1 MKETADKMA
10 AKGRGSDN
18 VIAHLTGG
26 EVVGPVEVLNEFPTL
41 RKSLSNAFENMGL
54 NPAQYVAGHG
64 ENSINP
70 ETGAPEFIV
79 HKKIKKAIKKVTK
92 EIGRVADNVLGID
105 DPSINPYT
113 AGQMVEKQM
122 DAIEQAQ
129 AEYDEATGK
138 MQAEA
143 EAAQAEFKAQAAAS
157 RKKTLQTKA
166 SNEKK
171 IRQAGIVADRAAQAN
186 SVAAQ
191 LLAEARGAG
200 AAADEAGPDSAQQM
214 RSRLASA
221 VRTTPKGFGSKGAPS
236 MQRPR

>member
-10 AKGRGSDN
+10 AKGRGGDN

-26 EVVGPVEVLNEFPTL
+26 EVVVPVEVLNEFPTL

-64 ENSINP
+64 ENSVNP
-70 ETGAPEFIV
+70 QTGASEFFV
-79 HKKIKKAIKKVTK
+79 HDKIKKGLKKLTK
-92 EIGRVADNVLGID
+92 ELGRVADNVLGLD
-105 DPSINPYT
+105 NPAYNPYSAEQEMNRYT
-113 AGQMVEKQM
+113 DQIQ
-122 DAIEQAQ
+122 QAQ

-143 EAAQAEFKAQAAAS
+143 EAAQADFKAQAAAG
-157 RKKTLQTKA
+157 RKKMLQTKA

-171 IRQAGIVADRAAQAN
+171 IKQAGIVADRAAQAN
-186 SVAAQ
+186 SIAAQ
-191 LLAEARGAG
+191 LLAEAKGAG
-200 AAADEAGPDSAQQM
+200 AAAAEAGPDSAQQM
-214 RSRLASA
+214 KSRLAATS
-221 VRTTPKGFGSKGAPS
+221 RTTPKGFGSKGAPS

>member
-26 EVVGPVEVLNEFPTL
+26 EVVVPVEVLNEFPTL

-129 AEYDEATGK
+129 AEYDEAT
-138 MQAEA
+138 EA

-200 AAADEAGPDSAQQM
+200 AAADEAGPDAAQQM